1 MRHDWLQHRDR
12 FDIVDVAAVW
22 PRGDGGVQ
30 APLGEI
36 EAGAQPPASP
46 APAVPDMPA
55 AVGWAIVAVYAAII
69 AAFALTM
76 GKGGEASF
84 MIAISALYV
93 AIFLGVPRIFLAVE
107 GDTSHRPSWRE
118 FLSRGMDTQTGRMSG
133 RAALVQIMIVP
144 VLLLTAISA
153 MGVTAM
159 LVLP

>member
-22 PRGDGGVQ
+22 PRADGGVQ

-36 EAGAQPPASP
+36 EAGAPLAP

-55 AVGWAIVAVYAAII
+55 AIGRAIVGIYIGIVV
-69 AAFALTM
+69 AFALTM
-76 GKGGEASF
+76 AKGGQASF
-84 MIAISALYV
+84 MVAISAFYV
-93 AIFLGVPRIFLAVE
+93 AIFLAVPRLFLAVE
-107 GDTSHRPSWRE
+107 ADRSQRPSWRE
-118 FLSRGMDTQTGRMSG
+118 FLSRGMNTHTGHMSG
-133 RAALVQIMIVP
+133 RAALLQILIVP

-153 MGVTAM
+153 MGLTAL